1 MTTINAQTIINAVMQ
16 AHAVAPLNKDA
27 GFFDKIKF
35 QTAERGFH
43 SIHNSQEHLQRF
55 ADLVRKNARFFGGGL
70 DKVQKDRAAVS
81 YPSKTLT
88 MFKQLIEDKDYSA
101 ALDLAN
107 EKLSPLFY
115 VCQKGQAFMQVAPVP
130 CEFDARLVSVL
141 NEGGKY
147 SVIEPVSMCSVNGA
161 SYVQKG
167 NRAGQLEN
175 VEQRFKT
182 FSSESVEAMFSNTLR
197 KPADQAAIRTQWMI
211 EHGIESSETIAARIE
226 SEELAREEEKTL
238 GQRFDEE
245 RAKRKAAREAQAAQD
260 VAQVVANAVAAAAI
274 SEAMQASEAGELV
287 TCEAGENEANAPSM
301 GSASTAPAWQPV
313 PQYVPP
319 VPSSTDFGQ
328 SKPPAFRGDDMPDSG
343 DDAPA
348 TPSEPSNPAPATTQ
362 GGTGGLPVQIENETA
377 DVDAMAPVVGS
388 TATPAP
394 AVVEFLPKDTRI
406 SYSKIKRGTAFTFAL
421 NGPVFVKSVNGFRPG
436 RGGDLMMAPAEM
448 LVYPFS
454 LDATPTPQAMESQPA
469 VVAPSVETIQAAPD
483 TLESFDSSGDGVSGE
498 LCDAIDR
505 ATVAQVQALTPDQ
518 FARLYSHLENWNFHT
533 ENYMLQALRL
543 GDSSIIAD
551 MRQIVADQ
559 NAAGCLHGDVY
570 TRRLAITAR
579 MDAIKQAQD
588 APTIKSKSGN
598 WNAWLFITAHG
609 TFGLRFESKTIGNVD
624 STHGTAKE
632 RMTYL
637 TTAAKSA
644 DFVPPNPPG
653 KTEGREGSPVQI
665 STPKPVETFKQA
677 GPVRVDLASMIA
689 KGVAP
694 EALIGLG
701 VYCKG
706 DMANPSGSGAIT
718 GFSHSDF
725 YGLVVDVTLE
735 SGKVWRAVRTGEFL
749 TGWFSLDAK
758 MHGAPYLAQLAATV
772 ASLKAS
778 ASATKEQA
786 GNARAKA
793 LIDLAEQYPQLKRAE
808 TSYAGGKLAA
818 ANMRILLKAAFK
830 GVKFSVTSDYNSV
843 RVNWEDGPT
852 DDQVN
857 EVVGRF
863 DIGASDAHSDYFYTV
878 STAFSDLFGGV
889 QYLHTRRHESDALV
903 QQAIDELYQN
913 RDEKPTVQDYRKC
926 SGVFNWDGQNYE
938 NRRMRE
944 LMNSTPAFSATKSHA
959 KS

>member
-35 QTAERGFH
+35 QTSARGFH
-43 SIHNSQEHLQRF
+43 SILNCQENLQKF

-70 DKVQKDRAAVS
+70 IKEAKPRAAVS
-81 YPSKTLT
+81 WPASLISL
-88 MFKQLIEDKDYSA
+88 FKQSIEDADYLA
-101 ALDLAN
+101 ALDLGD
-107 EKLSPLFY
+107 KLGAMFY
-115 VCQKGQAFMQVAPVP
+115 VCGNGQAYMQVAPIP
-130 CEFDARLVSVL
+130 CETMPGFSSVMSEL
-141 NEGGKY
+141 GHF
-147 SVIEPVSMCSVNGA
+147 SLIEPVSMRQMTGSMKRSRSAQIALCQEQ
-161 SYVQKG
+161 YD
-167 NRAGQLEN
+167 RA
-175 VEQRFKT
+175 T
-182 FSSESVEAMFSNTLR
+182 PESKARILSDAESMR
-197 KPADQAAIRTQWMI
+197 ADQSAIRAQWCA
-211 EHGIESSETIAARIE
+211 EHGLPCEAVETPEIEEPASLGDRFEA
-226 SEELAREEEKTL
+226 EL
-238 GQRFDEE
+238 
-245 RAKRKAAREAQAAQD
+245 AKRKATREAQAAQD
-260 VAQVVANAVAAAAI
+260 VAQVVAQAVAAAAI
-274 SEAMQASEAGELV
+274 SEAMQPSEAADSRELV
-287 TCEAGENEANAPSM
+287 TCEAGDNEANAPSM

-313 PQYVPP
+313 PQYMPP

-328 SKPPAFRGDDMPDSG
+328 SKPPAFRGNDLPECG
-343 DDAPA
+343 DDA
-348 TPSEPSNPAPATTQ
+348 
-362 GGTGGLPVQIENETA
+362 
-377 DVDAMAPVVGS
+377 
-388 TATPAP
+388 
-394 AVVEFLPKDTRI
+394 
-406 SYSKIKRGTAFTFAL
+406 
-421 NGPVFVKSVNGFRPG
+421 
-436 RGGDLMMAPAEM
+436 
-448 LVYPFS
+448 
-454 LDATPTPQAMESQPA
+454 PTPQAMESQPA

-609 TFGLRFESKTIGNVD
+609 TFGLCFESKTIGNVD

-735 SGKVWRAVRTGEFL
+735 SGKVWRAVRTGKFL

-772 ASLKAS
+772 ALLKAS